1 MINNEKLRFGN
12 FNVPYIVDETLREG
26 VERCAFPI
34 SVASKIELLKK
45 MTETG
50 LREFIVGCGPEEPEV
65 WEGFF
70 KLKENKEIPEDTEAT
85 FIVLLNCWETAINF
99 FSSSNYKKE
108 WIEETVFS
116 FGMINYKEKEKTLE
130 KTINSFKKLGAK
142 KFKASILNN
151 FRGEFTENKF
161 IEICRQ
167 IDMALEL
174 GVSVI
179 RINDSVGS
187 LQPHTTH
194 ELCGRLV
201 EKYPNTTF
209 CLHAHNDTGLAV
221 ANTMASIQAGFQMI
235 EGSLAGF
242 GNHSGIA
249 PIEQVVH
256 NCYRNN
262 ISLGQ
267 GIIDTSL
274 LNKVSQEAEDIF
286 MQVPNIFR
294 PVSGKLETDSNFGV
308 LNIPDYLETKD
319 EKRYFVN
326 YPELHPIT
334 IKMALEKEKISLNI
348 DKLTMKDLIR
358 KLQKEMSQEL
368 KDTQKSFEDLKEHID
383 NFYIKNSWT
392 TEKLAHKVSSFI
404 SQ

>member
-1 MINNEKLRFGN
+1 MINNENLRFAN

-34 SVASKIELLKK
+34 SAGSKIELLKK
-45 MTETG
+45 MTKTG
-50 LREFIVGCGPEEPEV
+50 LKEFIVGCGPEEPEV

-70 KLKENKEIPEDTEAT
+70 KLKENKEIPEDCEAT
-85 FIVLLNCWETAINF
+85 FIVLLNCWETAVNF
-99 FSSSNYKKE
+99 FLNSNYKKE
-108 WIEETVFS
+108 WIAETVFS
-116 FGMINYKEKEKTLE
+116 FGMINYKEKEKILE
-130 KTINSFKKLGAK
+130 KTIRAFKQLGAK

-151 FRGEFTENKF
+151 FRGEFTEKKF

-194 ELCGRLV
+194 TLCSRLV

-242 GNHSGIA
+242 GNRSGIA

-256 NCYRNN
+256 NCYRNS
-262 ISLGQ
+262 ITVGH
-267 GIIDTSL
+267 GIIDTEL
-274 LNKVSQEAEDIF
+274 LNKVAQEAEDTF

-308 LNIPDYLETKD
+308 LNIPDYLETRDNK
-319 EKRYFVN
+319 KYFVN
-326 YPELHPIT
+326 YPGLHPVT
-334 IKMALEKEKISLNI
+334 IKMALERENI
-348 DKLTMKDLIR
+348 DLKIDKNEMKSLIKRLQIDMTKELEDTEKSFKDL
-358 KLQKEMSQEL
+358 KN
-368 KDTQKSFEDLKEHID
+368 HIE
-383 NFYIKNSWT
+383 NFYINNSWT
-392 TEKLAHKVSSFI
+392 TKKLANKVSNYI
-404 SQ
+404 I

>member
-1 MINNEKLRFGN
+1 MKKNENLRFEN
-12 FNVPYIVDETLREG
+12 FNVPYIIDETLREG
-26 VERCAFPI
+26 VERCAFPV
-34 SVASKIELLKK
+34 SADSKIELLKK

-50 LREFIVGCGPEEPEV
+50 LKEFIVGCGPEEPEV

-70 KLKENKEIPEDTEAT
+70 KLKENKEIPEDCEAT
-85 FIVLLNCWETAINF
+85 FIVLLNCWETAVNF
-99 FSSSNYKKE
+99 FSNITYKKE

-116 FGMINYKEKEKTLE
+116 FGMINYKEKENTFE
-130 KTINSFKKLGAK
+130 KTINAFKQLGAK

-151 FRGEFTENKF
+151 FRGEFTEKKF
-161 IEICRQ
+161 TEICRQ
-167 IDMALEL
+167 IDMALRF
-174 GVSVI
+174 GVTVI

-194 ELCGRLV
+194 ELCSRLV

-242 GNHSGIA
+242 GNRSGIA

-256 NCYRNN
+256 NCYRNR
-262 ISLGQ
+262 ITVGH
-267 GIIDTSL
+267 GIIDTDL
-274 LNKVSQEAEDIF
+274 LNKVSQEAEDMF

-294 PVSGKLETDSNFGV
+294 PVSGRLETDSNFGV

-319 EKRYFVN
+319 EKEYFVN
-326 YPELHPIT
+326 YPGLHPIT
-334 IKMALEKEKISLNI
+334 IKMALERENINLDI
-348 DKLTMKDLIR
+348 DKSKMKDLIT
-358 KLQKEMSQEL
+358 KLQNEMTKEL
-368 KDTQKSFEDLKEHID
+368 GDTQQSFKSLKSHID
-383 NFYIKNSWT
+383 NFYMNNSWST
-392 TEKLAHKVSSFI
+392 KKLAILINKGL
-404 SQ
+404 